1 MLDLVLVERQ
11 VGLGANLSGANL
23 SGTDLSNADLRG
35 ANLSGQQQLDGACG
49 ASAKLP
55 PELIL
60 KPCAP
65 PR

>member
-11 VGLGANLSGANL
+11 VGLGANL